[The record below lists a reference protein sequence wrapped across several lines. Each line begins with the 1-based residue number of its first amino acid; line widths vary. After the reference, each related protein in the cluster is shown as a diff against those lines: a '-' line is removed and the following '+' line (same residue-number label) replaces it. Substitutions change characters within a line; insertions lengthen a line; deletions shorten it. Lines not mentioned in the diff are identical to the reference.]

1 MRAPCRLAAT
11 LIVALAAATPVAA
24 LAALAPPSPLISSCA
39 AAGTHRAGIV
49 VQHGDGTLVTGCVAF
64 DGETITGEEALAQ
77 SGIAWYGQTFGGF
90 GVAVC
95 ALDGEPDRY
104 LECPGKDDYWA
115 VFVSRGGAAWQLS
128 SVGISA
134 LSLGDGDLVGFRY
147 VPVAGTPAPPAL
159 PGGVCAAATP
169 SPSGAAPA
177 TASASAEATVTAA
190 ATASA
195 GATVTAAATASA
207 TSIPSATPAVSAP
220 ADTFAPA
227 GPDGSPAPPA
237 PPSGPD
243 PGLLVAFAAGGGL
256 AGLAVLRLVSAGRAG
271 R

>member
-1 MRAPCRLAAT
+1 MTMRAPCRLAAA

-49 VQHGDGTLVTGCVAF
+49 VQHGDGALVTGCVAF
-64 DGETITGEEALAQ
+64 GGETITGEEVLAQ

-104 LECPGKDDYWA
+104 LECPGKDTYWA

-134 LSLGDGDLVGFRY
+134 LSLGDGDFVGFRY

-159 PGGVCAAATP
+159 PGGACVAATP
-169 SPSGAAPA
+169 SPNGAAAA
-177 TASASAEATVTAA
+177 TASASAEAPATATATTPATAA
-190 ATASA
+190 AS
-195 GATVTAAATASA
+195 AAAT
-207 TSIPSATPAVSAP
+207 VSAAAATGVP
-220 ADTFAPA
+220 AD
-227 GPDGSPAPPA
+227 PDGLPASPA

>member
-195 GATVTAAATASA
+195 

>member
-24 LAALAPPSPLISSCA
+24 LASLAPPSPFISSCA

-49 VQHGDGTLVTGCVAF
+49 VQHGDGSLVTGCVVF
-64 DGETITGEEALAQ
+64 GGETTTGEQVLAQ

-115 VFVSRGGAAWQLS
+115 VFVSRGGAPWQLS

-134 LSLGDGDLVGFRY
+134 LSLGDGDLIGFRY
-147 VPVAGTPAPPAL
+147 VPVAGTPVPPAL
-159 PGGVCAAATP
+159 PSGVCAAATP
-169 SPSGAAPA
+169 SPNGAAAA
-177 TASASAEATVTAA
+177 TASASAEATATATT
-190 ATASA
+190 TASA
-195 GATVTAAATASA
+195 ASTASA
-207 TSIPSATPAVSAP
+207 RPAVSAAAVTNTP
-220 ADTFAPA
+220 PGA
-227 GPDGSPAPPA
+227 DGSPGSPA

-243 PGLLVAFAAGGGL
+243 PGLLVAFAAGGSL